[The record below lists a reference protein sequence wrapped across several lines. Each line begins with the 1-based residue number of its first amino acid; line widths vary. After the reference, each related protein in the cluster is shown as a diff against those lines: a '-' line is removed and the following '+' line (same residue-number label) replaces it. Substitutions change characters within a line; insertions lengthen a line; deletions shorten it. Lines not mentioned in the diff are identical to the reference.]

1 MGVDDM
7 KRKPYIVLTNGNT
20 LEPQT
25 VMPSALNDLYNRNKN
40 GEPPTKAPFFSTQ
53 FEAELIDDIL
63 RLQKEN
69 KQLKEEMAKLYEN
82 K

>member
-1 MGVDDM
+1 MGVGDM

-20 LEPQT
+20 LEPQR
-25 VMPSALNDLYNRNKN
+25 VMPSALNDLYNRNRH

-53 FEAELIDDIL
+53 FEAELMDDIL

-69 KQLKEEMAKLYEN
+69 EQLKKELAKLN
-82 K
+82 GSR